1 MEAVL
6 YSGPNDENEQELI
19 TILQQANIIVNQRR
33 ITDLNDENLQLLKNV
48 ITKNLLSDE
57 IVIIVARSV

>member
-6 YSGPNDENEQELI
+6 YSGPNDENEHELI

>member
-6 YSGPNDENEQELI
+6 YSGPNDENEQELV